1 MLVLLLSNI
10 IKTDLVSL
18 IDLSKIIAKHHSMT
32 LEKSSRWITE
42 EAIKSR
48 LLIYDLS
55 GKPVPYNFDEGAD
68 IVLDVVNHRWWE
80 ATDKESEIIGG
91 DWAEH
96 RLMANDVSISKTD
109 AEKCFS
115 IIISELEEPKCL
127 EVVIRT
133 DLIDIVSLSKAIAK
147 YRNMTN
153 AEACDWVTTELNKV
167 EALAFYDISGYS
179 LPERLSEKRAEFA
192 ACECFNQNWWR
203 SPEIED
209 LAVPSF
215 GGISAKEIAIN
226 KTAAEK
232 YCLIPREVLE
242 EILEETHLLFIEPQ
256 KVISKIL
263 PETNI
268 IEQENN
274 ESSGSSVQNAISALM
289 STYTVEV
296 QDKPISESERNS
308 MLKLIIGMAIDAYGY
323 APDKTRN
330 AATGDNSNSIS
341 SKLSTHGIK
350 IDTDTVRKYLTEAK
364 KLI

>member
-1 MLVLLLSNI
+1 MLALLLSTI
-10 IKTDLVSL
+10 IKTDLISL

-42 EAIKSR
+42 EAIKLH

-55 GKPVPYNFDEGAD
+55 GKPVPYDFDEGAD

-96 RLMANDVSISKTD
+96 RIRANDVSISKAD
-109 AEKCFS
+109 AEKYFS
-115 IIISELEEPKCL
+115 IKLRELEEPVCL
-127 EVVIRT
+127 EVVIRA
-133 DLIDIVSLSKAIAK
+133 DLIDIVSLSKAVAK

-209 LAVPSF
+209 LAVPGF

-232 YCLIPREVLE
+232 YCLIPRKVLE
-242 EILEETHLLFIEPQ
+242 EIQEETHLLFIEPQ
-256 KVISKIL
+256 KVISKIPL
-263 PETNI
+263 ETNI
-268 IEQENN
+268 ISHAQNSHISELLMILNEAGRIFWDNADPEQKDTQPINDTVIKWLIDKGF
-274 ESSGSSVQNAISALM
+274 SKISAKQGASIIRPEWAAQGRR
-289 STYTVEV
+289 ST
-296 QDKPISESERNS
+296 D
-308 MLKLIIGMAIDAYGY
+308 
-323 APDKTRN
+323 
-330 AATGDNSNSIS
+330 
-341 SKLSTHGIK
+341 
-350 IDTDTVRKYLTEAK
+350 
-364 KLI
+364 